1 MHVTL
6 PYGQT
11 HLTLDLPD
19 AYADV
24 LEGRRMAIDPV
35 RLALAAP
42 IGSAPL
48 RMLVSPGQK
57 ITILASDVTR
67 PCPTAQ
73 LLAAV
78 LEELAA
84 GGASR
89 ADVTVV
95 FGLGTHRTQT
105 PDEQARLLGDLYGQV
120 RCLDS
125 TSAAMVPVGVTRRGT
140 PIEVC
145 EPVVLA
151 DVRIALGVVEYHY
164 FAGYSG
170 GAKALVPGVC
180 SAATIRHN
188 HAMMV
193 DPQARAGILEGNPV
207 REDIEEGAALVGIDF
222 ILNVI
227 MDEGQVVLAAAGHP
241 VHAHRWACQAVDYLS
256 AVPLKHLADIVVV
269 SAGGFPKD
277 INLYQAQKALESAAA
292 AVRAGGV
299 IIWVAECREGL
310 GNSTFEQWMVGASP
324 AAIMQRIRQE
334 FVIGGHKAAA
344 IAAIQQRVSIFL
356 VSSLPAALVRDCGM
370 APYADV
376 AAALA
381 SARLACG
388 PLARIVVIP
397 EGASL
402 APRVAAVT
410 PPDRSRF
417 A

>member
-1 MHVTL
+1 MHVAL

-11 HLTLDLPD
+11 HLTLDLSD
-19 AYADV
+19 ACVDV
-24 LEGRRMAIDPV
+24 LEGRRMAIDLV
-35 RLALAAP
+35 RLALATP
-42 IGSAPL
+42 IGRARL
-48 RMLVSPGQK
+48 HKLVSPGQK

-67 PCPTAQ
+67 PCPTAR

-78 LEELAA
+78 LEELEA
-84 GGASR
+84 GGVKR

-105 PDEQARLLGDLYGQV
+105 PAEQARLLGDLYGQV

-125 TSAAMVPVGVTRRGT
+125 TSAAMVPVGVTARGT

-145 EPVVLA
+145 EPVLQA
-151 DVRIALGVVEYHY
+151 DVRIALGAVEYHY

-241 VHAHRWACQAVDYLS
+241 VQAHRWACQAVDYLS
-256 AVPLKHLADIVVV
+256 TVPLEYLADIVVV

-277 INLYQAQKALESAAA
+277 INLYQAQKALESAGA
-292 AVRAGGV
+292 AVRAGGI
-299 IIWVAECREGL
+299 IIWVAECREGF
-310 GNSTFEQWMVGASP
+310 GNTTFEQWMVGAS
-324 AAIMQRIRQE
+324 AGSIIQRIRQE

-344 IAAIQQRVSIFL
+344 IAAIQQRATISL
-356 VSSLPAALVRDCGM
+356 VSSLPANLVRDCGM
-370 APYADV
+370 EPYADV
-376 AAALA
+376 AAALE
-381 SARLACG
+381 SARSACG
-388 PLARIVVIP
+388 PLARIAVIP

-402 APRVAAVT
+402 RYG
-410 PPDRSRF
+410 SLQ
-417 A
+417 

>member
-1 MHVTL
+1 
-6 PYGQT
+6 
-11 HLTLDLPD
+11 
-19 AYADV
+19 
-24 LEGRRMAIDPV
+24 
-35 RLALAAP
+35 
-42 IGSAPL
+42 
-48 RMLVSPGQK
+48 
-57 ITILASDVTR
+57 
-67 PCPTAQ
+67 
-73 LLAAV
+73 
-78 LEELAA
+78 
-84 GGASR
+84 
-89 ADVTVV
+89 
-95 FGLGTHRTQT
+95 
-105 PDEQARLLGDLYGQV
+105 
-120 RCLDS
+120 
-125 TSAAMVPVGVTRRGT
+125 VGVTARGT

-145 EPVVLA
+145 EPVVRA
-151 DVRIALGVVEYHY
+151 DVRVALGAVEYHY

-170 GAKALVPGVC
+170 GAKALVPGAC

-193 DPQARAGILEGNPV
+193 DPQARAGILDGNPV

-241 VHAHRWACQAVDYLS
+241 VQAHRWACQAVDYLS
-256 AVPLKHLADIVVV
+256 AVPLARLADIVVV

-277 INLYQAQKALESAAA
+277 INLYQAQKALESAGA

-310 GNSTFEQWMVGASP
+310 GNATFEQWMVGAS
-324 AAIMQRIRQE
+324 ADAIMQRIRQE

-344 IAAIQQRVSIFL
+344 IAAIQQRATIYL

-370 APYADV
+370 EPYTDV

-381 SARLACG
+381 SARSACG
-388 PLARIVVIP
+388 PMAHIVVMP

-402 APRVAAVT
+402 APQVAAVT